1 KTSGAFGSATSAA
14 PYPASDCSLAEE
26 KRVKKSQRSIRISV
40 QAVAQAMA
48 IERPREKRV
57 VWQGWASFAMLALA
71 PLLLLS
77 GCTGSVASLNSANP
91 APVPPAITTQPNNQ
105 TVVAGQAATFMVVA
119 SGTAPMSYQWQKNGA
134 NIVGATS
141 SSYTTPRSE
150 ERRVG
155 KGCRSAWARYA

>member
-1 KTSGAFGSATSAA
+1 DG
-14 PYPASDCSLAEE
+14 
-26 KRVKKSQRSIRISV
+26 IRYDLVTGV
-40 QAVAQAMA
+40 QTC
-48 IERPREKRV
+48 
-57 VWQGWASFAMLALA
+57 AL
-71 PLLLLS
+71 PIF
-77 GCTGSVASLNSANP
+77 ASLNSANP

>member
-1 KTSGAFGSATSAA
+1 M
-14 PYPASDCSLAEE
+14 
-26 KRVKKSQRSIRISV
+26 KKSQRSIRISV

-141 SSYTTPRSE
+141 SSYTTPATATADSGSTYDEIGRAH
-150 ERRVG
+150 V
-155 KGCRSAWARYA
+155 